1 MKTLKTHKILVLLLS
16 VLALFATYL
25 AFAGGFTAKAEVIG
39 SNYFTYQ
46 NGSADLG
53 DVVFENNVAEIKTY
67 RDNALKFKNELVVD
81 DFGIELF
88 LNNDFTSTT
97 LTLELPSY
105 DKNGAYYKNGANETY
120 ETTVKNNV
128 VISVDSSSQLT
139 ACFNNTSAKVITPV
153 FTGGKVV
160 IKVQRPLG
168 SEYLQASISFDG
180 NPYVNLS
187 EDVYGVDIKDYYKVN
202 VNETPVAKVSISQN
216 PKGDNGLIHI
226 ESISQKTADDNFKQ
240 NFEIEEGKIKT
251 VAYPRVVVDS
261 SLYNY
266 NGTDNCYHVIAGIPY
281 SLSIKGKSFIDGDT
295 ASGYK
300 FVGGDD
306 SVLVNGTSVAFIE
319 SDVNKTLYVKSSDD
333 TKTYEEITVKAI
345 SSETD
350 VKAPEYNLEDRVIN
364 AFKQKLNSLIYE
376 YDAEGNRK
384 TKLSIGSGEYLT
396 LSADMFRNLVSD
408 DLSSFDKLSHVIY
421 YWTPAGDEQSVSTY
435 KIPLNTEGTYTFF
448 VSFTDQAGNSMDKD
462 NFYTVSVDDENVLV
476 EGRGYSGVMFT
487 FSIEDNTTLSISSST
502 PGYGYT
508 GIEYN
513 ASSFKIVGNS
523 HTETYKLYYSA
534 TDIGEEDEGWV
545 EIVAKANAKD
555 ENATYNGYTYKEISS
570 INYDGKLDF
579 TPDKVGYYKLVCNS
593 RSTVSLDSAEK
604 AVIIEVKDQVK
615 IVKPDSHWLEN
626 NVWSV
631 VFLSVG
637 TLCLIAI
644 IVILCIKPKNPDD
657 VD

>member
-16 VLALFATYL
+16 VLALVATSF

-46 NGSADLG
+46 NNSADLG
-53 DVVFENNVAEIKTY
+53 DVVFEDDLAKIKTY
-67 RDNALKFKNELVVD
+67 KDNALKFKNELVVD
-81 DFGIELF
+81 DFAIELV
-88 LNNDFTSTT
+88 LANDFTKTT
-97 LTLELPSY
+97 LTLELPSC
-105 DKNGAYYKNGANETY
+105 DKNGSYHKVGDDETY

-128 VISVDSSSQLT
+128 VFSLESNILSVRFNGLSPITLDTSFSGGETVGVYVKHEVGYDYLT
-139 ACFNNTSAKVITPV
+139 ASVSY
-153 FTGGKVV
+153 GGTTDT
-160 IKVQRPLG
+160 IYSG
-168 SEYLQASISFDG
+168 GYS
-180 NPYVNLS
+180 S
-187 EDVYGVDIKDYYKVN
+187 EDAEYYRVN
-202 VNETPVAKVSISQN
+202 VNETPVAQISISQE
-216 PKGDNGLIHI
+216 PTGENGVLGIK
-226 ESISQKTADDNFKQ
+226 SISQKSSDDNFKQ
-240 NFEIEEGKIKT
+240 TFEIENGKIKT

-266 NGTDNCYHVIAGIPY
+266 NRTEGKYCVVSGTPY
-281 SLSIKGKSFIDGDT
+281 SLSLNAKSFINGNT
-295 ASGYK
+295 SSGFK

-306 SVLVNGTSVAFIE
+306 KVLVNGTNVAFIE
-319 SDVNKTLYVKSSDD
+319 TGDKVLYVKNSKEDE
-333 TKTYEEITVKAI
+333 TYEEIAVKVVDLETDNTAPTYNLNEKAI
-345 SSETD
+345 E
-350 VKAPEYNLEDRVIN
+350 
-364 AFKQKLNSLIYE
+364 AFKQKLNSLVYE

-396 LSADMFRNLVSD
+396 LTANMFRNLVSD
-408 DLSSFDKLSHVIY
+408 DFTSFDNLSHVIY

-435 KIPLNTEGTYTFF
+435 KIPLNTEGTYKFF

-462 NFYTVSVDDENVLV
+462 NFYTVSVDDENLLV
-476 EGRGYSGVMFT
+476 DGREYSGVMFT
-487 FSIEDNTTLSISSST
+487 FSVEDNTTLSISTST

-523 HTETYKLYYSA
+523 HSETYKLYYSA
-534 TDIGEEDEGWV
+534 NDIGEEDECWV
-545 EIVAKANAKD
+545 EIVAKSNAQD
-555 ENATYNGYTYKEISS
+555 ENATYNGYTYDEISS
-570 INYDGKLDF
+570 INYDGELDF
-579 TPDKVGYYKLVCNS
+579 TPDKAGYYKLVCNS
-593 RSTVSLDSAEK
+593 RSTISLDSAEK
-604 AVIIEVKDQVK
+604 SVIIEVKDQVK
-615 IVKPDSHWLEN
+615 TVKPDSHWLEN